1 LLSGISIKNDSKKEK
16 QNLLF
21 HTHFVNVVDS
31 LKGDIVKSGAIITSD
46 FSKVPAIEYSAVY
59 LESILLNLLSN
70 ALKYSFTN
78 CQNPLSIPNH

>member
-1 LLSGISIKNDSKKEK
+1 MIQKEK

-46 FSKVPAIEYSAVY
+46 FQGASHRIFSSVFREYPSKSSE
-59 LESILLNLLSN
+59 
-70 ALKYSFTN
+70 
-78 CQNPLSIPNH
+78 

>member
-1 LLSGISIKNDSKKEK
+1 LLKGFQNDEKKK

-46 FSKVPAIEYSAVY
+46 FLKMPAIEYSAVY

-70 ALKYSFTN
+70 AV
-78 CQNPLSIPNH
+78 